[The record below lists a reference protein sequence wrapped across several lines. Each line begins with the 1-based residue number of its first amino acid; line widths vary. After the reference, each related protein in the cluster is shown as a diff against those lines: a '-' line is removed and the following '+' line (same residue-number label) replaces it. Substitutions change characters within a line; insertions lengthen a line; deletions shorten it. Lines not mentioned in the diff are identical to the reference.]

1 MTTLV
6 EQVVS
11 RLDAEVP
18 GLKGRVEFVADLA
31 ALVETGALPQNE
43 VAAYVVSLGFDD
55 RGGEA
60 AAGMHTQILDDA
72 IGVILCVRSH
82 GDAKA
87 RRAVPTVDALKDQTI
102 NVLAGWAPDD
112 VIDVFHVT
120 RGRLVSVT
128 AGLVIYQIDFRLTD
142 QLRIAT

>member
-6 EQVVS
+6 EQVAD

-18 GLKGRVEFVADLA
+18 ALKGCVEFIADLA
-31 ALVETGALPQNE
+31 ALVTEGAMPQRE
-43 VAAYVVSLGFDD
+43 VAAFVVDMGFDD
-55 RGGEA
+55 QGGEA
-60 AAGMHTQILDDA
+60 AAGMHTQMLADT
-72 IGVILCVRSH
+72 IGVILCVRSR

-87 RRAVPTVDALKDQTI
+87 RRAVPTIDALKI
-102 NVLAGWAPDD
+102 A
-112 VIDVFHVT
+112 VIDVIAGWGPVDAIDIFSVV

-142 QLRIAT
+142 QLRIV